1 MHNFAYHRPSSVADA
16 IKAIGAAAD
25 GKFVAGGQ
33 TLLPTL
39 RQRLAEPSDVVDLTA
54 IAELKGIKV
63 EGDGI
68 TIGAPGTHASAFR
81 MTTTCGATLA
91 ARRTCNITVTFVA
104 SGSGARTATLIV
116 DDNASGSPHT
126 AALKGTAR

>member
-1 MHNFAYHRPSSVADA
+1 M
-16 IKAIGAAAD
+16 KAGSTKA
-25 GKFVAGGQ
+25 KTF
-33 TLLPTL
+33 TLANTSNVPA
-39 RQRLAEPSDVVDLTA
+39 R
-54 IAELKGIKV
+54 I
-63 EGDGI
+63 DGI

-91 ARRTCNITVTFVA
+91 ARRRCNITVTFVA